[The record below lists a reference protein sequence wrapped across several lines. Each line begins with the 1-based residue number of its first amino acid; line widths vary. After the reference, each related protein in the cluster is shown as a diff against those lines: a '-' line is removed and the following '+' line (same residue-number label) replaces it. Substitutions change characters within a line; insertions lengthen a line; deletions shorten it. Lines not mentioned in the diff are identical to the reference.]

1 MNSQSNVRSF
11 RGYKMSH
18 QIPLFQFRLRN
29 GMSIGPNAL
38 KNIWCVASGSG
49 EVTVSRELRRM
60 GNQRSDHVYSLSG
73 PANLL
78 DLPAIET
85 KLRQLLQSAMANAH
99 IELTRLL

>member
-1 MNSQSNVRSF
+1 MNERGVVRVF
-11 RGYKMSH
+11 QGHKVPH

-38 KNIWCVASGSG
+38 KNIWSSASGSG
-49 EVTVSRELRRM
+49 DVTVSRELRRM

-78 DLPAIET
+78 DLPSIET
-85 KLRQLLQSAMANAH
+85 KLRHLLQTAMATAH